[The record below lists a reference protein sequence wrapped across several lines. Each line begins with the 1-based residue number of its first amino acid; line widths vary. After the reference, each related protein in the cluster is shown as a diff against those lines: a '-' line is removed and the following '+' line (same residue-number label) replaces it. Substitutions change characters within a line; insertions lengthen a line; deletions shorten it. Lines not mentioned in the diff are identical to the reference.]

1 MILGAGVGSRL
12 DPLTRSLPK
21 PLVPIVGKPVMGHLL
36 DLLARHGIKDVM
48 VNVSYLGH
56 KIQEQIGDGSAYG
69 VRVSYSVEQELCGDA
84 GGVKRVEAFFRN
96 LDAPDEPFLVL
107 GGDDL
112 TDTDLSRLIAFHKDK
127 GATATLA
134 VTPVDDPSEYG
145 IVVLDDENG
154 GRVTRFQ
161 EKPKPGEAFSNMA
174 NTGIYC
180 FHPKVF
186 DYIPA
191 GTFFGFGNNVFPA
204 LMNAGEIVAGL
215 PSNAYWKDVGN
226 LAIYRQA
233 QRDCMDGKCNVLFPV
248 PKLGNFSIWRGE
260 DFRYGVAGNNSGHAH
275 SPPVVIGNNCYVG
288 DKAQVREYSV
298 LSDGCTV
305 EEGAMVVNS
314 ILWPGAVVKAG
325 THLEN
330 CVVGEGVTVQS
341 SHAIFNGLIVEARRP
356 A

>member
-1 MILGAGVGSRL
+1 MILGAGIGSRL

-36 DLLARHGIKDVM
+36 DLLARHGISDVM
-48 VNVSYLGH
+48 VNVQYLGH
-56 KIQEQIGDGSAYG
+56 KIQESIGDGSAYG
-69 VRVSYSVEQELCGDA
+69 MRVSYSVEQELCGDA

-96 LDAPDEPFLVL
+96 PDDPTEPFLVL

-112 TDTDLSRLIAFHKDK
+112 TDTDLSRLIAFHQDK

-145 IVVLDDENG
+145 IVVLDDANG
-154 GRVTRFQ
+154 GRITRFQ
-161 EKPKPGEAFSNMA
+161 EKPKPGEAFSNLA

-180 FHPKVF
+180 FQPKVF

-233 QRDCMDGKCNVLFPV
+233 QRDCMDGKCNVEF
-248 PKLGNFSIWRGE
+248 
-260 DFRYGVAGNNSGHAH
+260 GV
-275 SPPVVIGNNCYVG
+275 SPMRKAYPGQWVDVDALIIPGAELVGPVVIGSNAHIEGNVK
-288 DKAQVREYSV
+288 DYSV
-298 LSDGCTV
+298 VGEKSVV
-305 EEGAMVVNS
+305 EVGATIVNS

-341 SHAIFNGLIVEARRP
+341 SHAIFNGLIVDPHRP

>member
-1 MILGAGVGSRL
+1 MILGAGIGSRL

-36 DLLARHGIKDVM
+36 DLLARHGVSDVM

-84 GGVKRVEAFFRN
+84 GGVKRVETFFRN
-96 LDAPDEPFLVL
+96 PDDPNEPFFVL

-112 TDTDLSRLIAFHKDK
+112 TDTDLSHLIAFHKDK

-145 IVVLDDENG
+145 IVVLDDANG
-154 GRVTRFQ
+154 GRITRFQ
-161 EKPKPGEAFSNMA
+161 EKPKPGEAFSNLA

-180 FHPKVF
+180 FQPKVF

-191 GTFFGFGNNVFPA
+191 DTFFGFGNNVFPA

-215 PSNAYWKDVGN
+215 PSAAYWKDVGN

-233 QRDCMDGKCNVLFPV
+233 QRDCMDGKCNVTLF
-248 PKLGNFSIWRGE
+248 
-260 DFRYGVAGNNSGHAH
+260 
-275 SPPVVIGNNCYVG
+275 
-288 DKAQVREYSV
+288 
-298 LSDGCTV
+298 
-305 EEGAMVVNS
+305 EGATLEGNVVVCAGARIAGEAADYTVVGANAVIESGAIVKSS

-341 SHAIFNGLIVEARRP
+341 SHAIFNGLIMDSRRP
-356 A
+356 V